1 MKRLS
6 LFCLLFIVL
15 FSSVFYSQISTR
27 KGWWKFD
34 DTSNL
39 LKAEQN
45 YGKDLELKGT
55 HQTVAGPA
63 AGNDAVKIGV
73 GSYYK
78 MSHGMAPNGGGGGTF
93 VNEYTLQIDFSVP
106 AIDGWRCFFQ
116 TNPANSTDGDCFI
129 NAAGNIG
136 TAATG
141 YSAYAVKA
149 NEWYRLIVSV
159 KNGVQFNTY
168 LDGQLLRNGTIQSLD
183 GRFSLDT
190 LLLIFAD
197 EDGEDKEI
205 NCAELAIW
213 DHALTAGEI
222 ASLGGYG
229 HKVLAPGTSQ
239 LILVPFLNEPTTNSV
254 YVSWHDTI
262 STITQVEYGTTPTLG
277 QTTDGTSEIIGVP
290 YRWHS
295 VKLSGLQPYT
305 EYFYK
310 AVSGSGSSEV
320 YSFRTL
326 PDSSSQGKIRFLLL
340 SDTHSTDTTMAV
352 KIIKE
357 AKKKI
362 QQLYGSDIQNHLNFV
377 LHSGDL
383 VVDGNNIIQWTDEF
397 FAPISPISPSIPF
410 MTVTGNHEA
419 ESQNYYKYM
428 HYDEVSPV
436 PAASEKFWSFRAA
449 NTLFIGLNSN
459 AITTIGTLQKTLVE
473 QMLMKAEADTSI
485 DFVFVISHHMVVTE
499 LWGEGITFD
508 GGPNYMKS
516 QIYPLLKKYSKVVQ
530 HSYGHTH
537 GFERGTVESE
547 AVNPRG
553 DFRMVCGGGGG
564 GATDRWGA
572 FRNSDFPEIQITYDD
587 YFYQII
593 EIDPSKQTFES
604 SMYSLGNA
612 SKSRDSEV
620 RDHWYRK
627 VNQPAPANPVTF
639 APTVD
644 TNKVTFNTSQ
654 ISGDSLMTVKIQVAD
669 NEAFSSAKIDTMVH
683 WTDIYGAPDAN
694 FTPKDVNIG
703 IDLTKLSFE
712 AERFGTGKQYY
723 YRVKYRDHN
732 LKWSGWS
739 NVTTFNVPTDIKDN
753 TMPRVYALDQNFPN
767 PFNPVTRI
775 NYQIPKNSYVT
786 LIVYDVLGKQIAS
799 LVNEEQSAGTYQITF
814 DGSWL
819 SSGIYFYKIQAGDF
833 VATKKL
839 VLMK

>member
-1 MKRLS
+1 MKQGS
-6 LFCLLFIVL
+6 IFYVLFIL
-15 FSSVFYSQISTR
+15 IFSSSLYSQVSTR

-34 DTSNL
+34 DAANP
-39 LKAEQN
+39 LKVESSFGN
-45 YGKDLELKGT
+45 DLQLIGT
-55 HQTVAGPA
+55 HQTIDGPE
-63 AGNDAVKIGV
+63 AGNNAVKIGV

-78 MSHGMAPNGGGGGTF
+78 LTHGIAPNGGGVL
-93 VNEYTLQIDFSVP
+93 VNDYSIQIDFRVP

-116 TNPANSTDGDCFI
+116 ISPANNSDGDCFI
-129 NAAGNIG
+129 NTAGNIG

-141 YSAYAVKA
+141 YSSYAVKA
-149 NEWYRLIVSV
+149 NEWYRFVLSV
-159 KNGVQFNTY
+159 KNGVQYNTY
-168 LDGQLLRNGTIQSLD
+168 LDGQLLRNGTVQTVE
-183 GRFSLDT
+183 GRFALDS
-190 LLLIFAD
+190 LLLVFAD

-205 NCAELAIW
+205 DCAELAIW
-213 DHALTAGEI
+213 DHHLTGSEI
-222 ASLGGYG
+222 SSLGGYG
-229 HKVLAPGTSQ
+229 HEVTGPGTKQ

-254 YVSWHDTI
+254 YVCWHDT
-262 STITQVEYGTTPTLG
+262 SAATAKVEYGTTPSLG
-277 QTTDGTSEIIGVP
+277 QSVSGTSEIIGEP

-305 EYFYK
+305 EYYYK

-352 KIIKE
+352 KVIKE

-362 QQLYGSDIQNHLNFV
+362 QQLYGNDIQNQLNFV

-383 VVDGNNIIQWTDEF
+383 VVDGNNIVQWTDEF
-397 FAPISPISPSIPF
+397 FAPMAPVSPYIPF
-410 MTVTGNHEA
+410 MTITGNHEA

-436 PAASEKFWSFRAA
+436 PAVAEKFWSFRAA

-459 AITTIGTLQKTLVE
+459 AITTIGSLQKILVD
-473 QMLMKAEADTSI
+473 QMLVKAEADTSI

-499 LWGEGITFD
+499 LWGEGITLD
-508 GGPNYMKS
+508 GGPNYMKT

-547 AVNPRG
+547 SLNPRG

-572 FRNSDFPEIQITYDD
+572 YKNMDFPEIQITLDD

-593 EIDPSKQTFES
+593 EIDPAKQTFEA
-604 SMYSLGNA
+604 SMYSLGNG
-612 SKSRDSEV
+612 SKSRDSEL

-627 VNQPAPANPVTF
+627 VNQPAPGNPVTS

-644 TNKVTFNTSQ
+644 TSKVIFNTSP
-654 ISGDSLMTVKIQVAD
+654 ISGDSLMTVKIQAAD
-669 NEAFSSAKIDTMVH
+669 NESFISSTLDTMVH
-683 WTDIYGAPDAN
+683 WIDLYGGADASFN
-694 FTPKDVNIG
+694 PIDLNSG
-703 IDLTKLSFE
+703 IDLTKLSFSSK
-712 AERFGTGKQYY
+712 RFDASKQYY

-739 NVTTFNVPTDIKDN
+739 NSTTFNVATDIKDN
-753 TMPRVYALDQNFPN
+753 TIPTVYALDQNFPN
-767 PFNPVTRI
+767 PFNPVTKI
-775 NYQIPKNSYVT
+775 NYQLPKNSFVM
-786 LIVYDVLGKQIAS
+786 LIVYDVLGKQVAS
-799 LVNEEQSAGTYQITF
+799 LVNEEQAAGVYQTTF
-814 DGSWL
+814 DGSGL

-833 VATKKL
+833 VETKKL